1 MQEYAWS
8 VTYTPDG
15 LPLKSEQ
22 YSPNRLVYTASD
34 SVYLVVQI
42 VYPHNTWSV
51 SVVADGGVRV
61 YDEFVNRD
69 EALKS
74 AAFLLE
80 AYLRRE
86 IERCSL
92 ALKGT
97 RNSLYEGKKAMRGEG
112 YIPEKDFERLRVEAS
127 EFNRE
132 LLGRL
137 ADP

>member
-1 MQEYAWS
+1 MQEYADS

-22 YSPNRLVYTASD
+22 FSPNRLVYTASE

-42 VYPHNTWSV
+42 VYPYKTWSV
-51 SVVADGGVRV
+51 SVFADGGVRV

-74 AAFLLE
+74 ASYVIE
-80 AYLRRE
+80 SYLRSE
-86 IERCSL
+86 IERCSS
-92 ALKGT
+92 ALKSMQD
-97 RNSLYEGKKAMRGEG
+97 SLYEGKRAMRGEG
-112 YIPEKDFERLRVEAS
+112 SIPEKDFERLRVEAS

-132 LLGRL
+132 GLGRL
-137 ADP
+137 AEP